1 MKKIKKYIIPTVCIV
16 MVALIGS
23 LFTYS
28 GMDWY
33 ETLVKPKE
41 WVMSFVIP
49 IMWTIIY
56 SLFWLYMIT
65 SNYYLY
71 PKIKNLLVINGF
83 LNIFWCFIYFVIN
96 SLLGGI
102 IVIILNLITSILLI
116 VEISKIYKIWVYL
129 LMIYPIWL
137 CIATVLNIAVFILN

>member
-65 SNYYLY
+65 SNYYFFIF
-71 PKIKNLLVINGF
+71 KTGF
-83 LNIFWCFIYFVIN
+83 TC
-96 SLLGGI
+96 
-102 IVIILNLITSILLI
+102 IILQFSNSFF
-116 VEISKIYKIWVYL
+116 
-129 LMIYPIWL
+129 
-137 CIATVLNIAVFILN
+137 FIF